1 LTVPHLGTY
10 NSNGFMVFMSNK
22 TDEVICLN
30 VRLNIVLTSSIVKTI
45 TVRDE
50 VYRKLL
56 AVKREGESF
65 SELFERLVRGIEP
78 IETLKRLRGCV
89 ELDDKDEVLSRIYM
103 AREERRP

>member
-1 LTVPHLGTY
+1 
-10 NSNGFMVFMSNK
+10 M
-22 TDEVICLN
+22 
-30 VRLNIVLTSSIVKTI
+30 VKTI

-65 SELFERLVRGIEP
+65 SELFERLVMGMESV
-78 IETLKRLRGCV
+78 ETLRRLRGCI

-103 AREERRP
+103 AREERRL

>member
-1 LTVPHLGTY
+1 
-10 NSNGFMVFMSNK
+10 
-22 TDEVICLN
+22 
-30 VRLNIVLTSSIVKTI
+30 VKTI

-65 SELFERLVRGIEP
+65 SELFERLVRGREP
-78 IETLKRLRGCV
+78 IETLKRLRGCI

-103 AREERRP
+103 AREERRPG